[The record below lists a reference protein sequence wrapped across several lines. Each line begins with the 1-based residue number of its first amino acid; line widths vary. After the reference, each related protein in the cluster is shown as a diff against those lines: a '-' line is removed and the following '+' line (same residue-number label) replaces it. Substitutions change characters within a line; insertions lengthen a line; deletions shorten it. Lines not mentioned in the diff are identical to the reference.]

1 MDAKSTKLGPRRPS
15 GAPTNFE
22 MVDMIL
28 ASAEKEG
35 KDGLTVTEIIS
46 EMRRRYW
53 PGLKDVQVSAP
64 IYAFARNG
72 RFEKTSAGKFKRI
85 KRPEI
90 EEPDIQVFEE
100 ERHDAQ

>member
-72 RFEKTSAGKFKRI
+72 RFKKTSAGKFKRI

-90 EEPDIQVFEE
+90 ERPEIETFDE
-100 ERHDAQ
+100 ERHDVQ